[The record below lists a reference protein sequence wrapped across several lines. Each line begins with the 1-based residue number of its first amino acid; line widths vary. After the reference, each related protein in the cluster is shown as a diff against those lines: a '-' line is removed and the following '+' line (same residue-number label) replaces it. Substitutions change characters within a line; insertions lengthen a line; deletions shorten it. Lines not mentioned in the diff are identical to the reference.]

1 MAEVR
6 EPGRSVRELLASWPW
21 RPIRHC
27 PGRFV
32 LAGGPRRLTVE
43 ELAGEGVGV
52 LRVTVPGLRDGVAVA
67 FLEGGGLI
75 AYEREDGTAVHT
87 LNTPEGMA
95 RKLDAL
101 GIALQ
106 PPEDRPAEREIGP
119 AGIVGINPAGRG
131 PV

>member
-6 EPGRSVRELLASWPW
+6 KPGRSVRELMASWPW

-52 LRVTVPGLRDGVAVA
+52 LRITVLGLRDGVAVA

-75 AYEREDGTAVHT
+75 AYERADGTVVHT
-87 LNTPEGMA
+87 LNTAEGMA

-101 GIALQ
+101 GIALR
-106 PPEDRPAEREIGP
+106 PPEGQPAEREIGP
-119 AGIVGINPAGRG
+119 AGIGGINPAGRG
-131 PV
+131 RV